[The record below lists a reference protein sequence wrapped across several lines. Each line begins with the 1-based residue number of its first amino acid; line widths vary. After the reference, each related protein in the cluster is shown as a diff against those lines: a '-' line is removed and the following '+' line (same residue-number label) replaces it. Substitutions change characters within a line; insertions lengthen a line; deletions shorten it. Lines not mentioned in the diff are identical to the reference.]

1 MTGRKRHE
9 RSDHELII
17 DVLVRYATGIDTRDW
32 ALFRTCFT
40 ESVHADYGADVGSWH
55 DVDGI
60 TEYMTVMHQDML
72 DTKHMLTNFAIEVD
86 GDTAS
91 ASTYVR
97 AVLVVTD
104 DPLTW
109 YEPVGRYEDRLVR
122 TADGWRISH
131 RTFHLTRMLSSQP
144 LPR

>member
-1 MTGRKRHE
+1 VSAE
-9 RSDHELII
+9 RSDHELVT
-17 DVLVRYATGIDTRDW
+17 DVLVRYATGIDTKDW

-40 ESVHADYGADVGSWH
+40 HDVRADYGEGVGSWS

-60 TEYMTVMHQDML
+60 TEYMTVMHADML
-72 DTKHMLTNFAIEVD
+72 DTKHMLSNFVITID

-91 ASTYVR
+91 ASTYVH

-122 TADGWRISH
+122 TPDGWRICE
-131 RTFHLTRMLSSQP
+131 RTFHSTRMTSSHP
-144 LPR
+144 LPS

>member
-1 MTGRKRHE
+1 VTE
-9 RSDHELII
+9 RSDHDLIT

-40 ESVHADYGADVGSWH
+40 EDVHADYGDGVGAW
-55 DVDGI
+55 DCVDGM
-60 TEYMTVMHQDML
+60 TEYMTATHQDML
-72 DTKHMLTNFAIEVD
+72 DTKHTLSNFVIEVD
-86 GDTAS
+86 GDAAS

-122 TADGWRISH
+122 TPDGWRISN
-131 RTFHLTRMLSSQP
+131 RIFHPTRMLSSPP
-144 LPR
+144 LPT